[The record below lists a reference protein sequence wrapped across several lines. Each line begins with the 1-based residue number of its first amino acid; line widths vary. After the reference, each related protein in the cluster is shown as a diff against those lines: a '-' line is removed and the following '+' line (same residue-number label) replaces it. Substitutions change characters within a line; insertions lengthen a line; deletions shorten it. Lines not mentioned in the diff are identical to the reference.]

1 MTKIDLT
8 AEELERAASMLK
20 AISHPVRISILN
32 ALENGEKLTVTELH
46 NILGIDQSAAS
57 HHLGIMKDKGILLSQ
72 RNGKNIYYSLKNE
85 KLKTLLG
92 CIGSCN
98 K

>member
-8 AEELERAASMLK
+8 AEELEQAASMLK

-85 KLKTLLG
+85 RLKTLLG